1 MEVGLSLIK
10 DKERADFTHDSCG
23 LFHSVVSTWGDL
35 FPPGPHRDSDSVPAC
50 GLLLILTPPLVDT
63 DIIYPPPW
71 GILESCILCVR
82 LYHPSPKEKST
93 LDHWTSAPWILP

>member
-1 MEVGLSLIK
+1 MEVGLSLIEG
-10 DKERADFTHDSCG
+10 KERAGFTHDS
-23 LFHSVVSTWGDL
+23 
-35 FPPGPHRDSDSVPAC
+35 C

-63 DIIYPPPW
+63 DVIYPPPW

-82 LYHPSPKEKST
+82 LDHPSPKEKST